1 MILFAQLVLSE
12 GKRRFPKHYLLGKE
26 VMLLLLYLLLLA
38 KHSRQETHI
47 C

>member
-12 GKRRFPKHYLLGKE
+12 GKRRFPKHFLLGKE
-26 VMLLLLYLLLLA
+26 VMLLLSPLLLA